1 MEGNILLAYGMM
13 LLSLNFVRI
22 QQSEDSEGLT
32 QESKDTI
39 HTYRHPMNLFAV
51 GFAKYLLIA

>member
-13 LLSLNFVRI
+13 LLSLNFVQI
-22 QQSEDSEGLT
+22 QRSEDSEGLT

-39 HTYRHPMNLFAV
+39 YAYRHPMNIFAV
-51 GFAKYLLIA
+51 GFAKTLLIA